1 MELAALGS
9 SSVLRDADVMTSRER
24 SRQARFRG
32 LLIVLV
38 VVGAPVIGR
47 TAAGV
52 VRYVQG
58 NYAAAAG
65 DFHWPHPGIPSSFLP
80 YVPGLLLVVLL
91 GFVLGGPLL
100 MAGRSPH
107 VLYRPEEIGIDL
119 SDVVGADV
127 VVEEVV
133 KTLNLFLGHRT
144 FEEQMGG
151 TSRRAVLF
159 EGPPGTGKTYIA
171 KAMAA
176 EAGVPFLFVSS
187 SAFQSMYYGQTNRK
201 IRSYF
206 RALQRYGRREGGA
219 IGFIEEIDS
228 IGAARGGLGA
238 GPGREGIAGVV
249 NELLIQ
255 LQSFDVPPF
264 SRRVRNAF
272 IDSINRWL
280 PPSRTLRKPVLAQAN
295 FLVIGATNRA
305 SDLDPALL
313 RPGRF
318 DRTIRVDVPN
328 RVGRRQI
335 IDYYLAR
342 KAHNAELDEPGKR
355 DNLAGSTFGYSPV
368 MLEHLFDEALVWAL
382 RGGREQ
388 MGWQDVQKARMTEEL
403 GLAQPVMYTEAERR
417 TIATHEAGHATVA
430 HFAAPG
436 RNLDVLSIIKRREA
450 LGLLSHS
457 GAEERFT
464 QTRSECEGL
473 LQIAMGGMAA
483 EEIFFGEPGTGPSGD
498 LAGATR
504 LAAQMVGSYGMAGSL
519 ISLEASRAPGDLVS
533 KALSDE
539 PSRQAME
546 AFLVSAREGAREI
559 ITAQRHVVEA
569 LRDAL
574 LERDELIGDE
584 IAAVIQEASERGPDA
599 APGPASV
606 IDVRNPAPDGEPP
619 VRAH

>member
-206 RALQRYGRREGGA
+206 RALQRYGRRH
-219 IGFIEEIDS
+219 
-228 IGAARGGLGA
+228 
-238 GPGREGIAGVV
+238 
-249 NELLIQ
+249 
-255 LQSFDVPPF
+255 
-264 SRRVRNAF
+264 RR
-272 IDSINRWL
+272 
-280 PPSRTLRKPVLAQAN
+280 
-295 FLVIGATNRA
+295 
-305 SDLDPALL
+305 
-313 RPGRF
+313 RPGR
-318 DRTIRVDVPN
+318 
-328 RVGRRQI
+328 
-335 IDYYLAR
+335 
-342 KAHNAELDEPGKR
+342 PGCR
-355 DNLAGSTFGYSPV
+355 P
-368 MLEHLFDEALVWAL
+368 
-382 RGGREQ
+382 R
-388 MGWQDVQKARMTEEL
+388 
-403 GLAQPVMYTEAERR
+403 P
-417 TIATHEAGHATVA
+417 
-430 HFAAPG
+430 
-436 RNLDVLSIIKRREA
+436 
-450 LGLLSHS
+450 
-457 GAEERFT
+457 
-464 QTRSECEGL
+464 
-473 LQIAMGGMAA
+473 
-483 EEIFFGEPGTGPSGD
+483 
-498 LAGATR
+498 
-504 LAAQMVGSYGMAGSL
+504 
-519 ISLEASRAPGDLVS
+519 
-533 KALSDE
+533 
-539 PSRQAME
+539 
-546 AFLVSAREGAREI
+546 
-559 ITAQRHVVEA
+559 
-569 LRDAL
+569 
-574 LERDELIGDE
+574 
-584 IAAVIQEASERGPDA
+584 
-599 APGPASV
+599 
-606 IDVRNPAPDGEPP
+606 
-619 VRAH
+619 